1 MTAAIL
7 GAWRTAVSFEDVQI
21 FINLTTFTSD
31 GIVLNAFP
39 TPYLA
44 PPRSSHKLEFF
55 TTAVG
60 AWKELS
66 PGNVALTFETLG
78 VDENGSP
85 IGSHVISATVVV
97 ASNGASWSGPFTLSI
112 LDITG
117 THTGSVSGTVD
128 AARMSPIP
136 QD

>member
-1 MTAAIL
+1 MTAAIV
-7 GAWRTAVSFEDVQI
+7 GAWRTTVTIEGAPP
-21 FINLTTFTSD
+21 FINLTTFSSD
-31 GIVLNAFP
+31 GTVLNAFP
-39 TPYLA
+39 TPSSA
-44 PPRSSHKLEFF
+44 PPGSSHKLEFF

-60 AWKELS
+60 AWKESS
-66 PGNVALTFETLG
+66 PGNIDLTFETLG
-78 VDENGSP
+78 ADENGSL

-97 ASNGASWSGPFTLSI
+97 ASNGASWSGLFTLSI

-117 THTGSVSGTVD
+117 THTGSVSGTVE